1 MGRKKSGTRGRWW
14 TAPPRWSGAAVRWAI
29 ARGPEKHRPF
39 WWSVIGATALLVF
52 LVGGAALLTP
62 DCQDEGCPT
71 LATLEEYRP
80 PEPPRVYDRHGELA
94 GQLAGPRR
102 QVVPLDEIAPLVRY
116 GFVAVEDQRFF
127 DHGGVDLV
135 GVGRAAFRNLRAGG
149 VREGASTI
157 TMQLVRNVFEAD
169 VLDYNRWRRK
179 LTEVRMALAL
189 EERLTKSRILELYLN
204 QIYLGDGVWG
214 VETAARHFFGTSIS
228 EVTPGQAALIVGL
241 ARNPEGYNPRRNPDR
256 ARERRAVVLS
266 VFERDGLLTAEEAE
280 AAAAEP
286 IELAPRPE
294 IREQGAYY
302 LAAVDGE
309 IRELFPD
316 PVDRRG
322 LRIHTGYDPALQ
334 RAARAAL
341 LERIEAVE
349 GGELGLYTHP
359 TPEEREADQPDP
371 VPSPWL
377 QGMVVA
383 LDATSGEVRAL
394 VGGRD
399 FDLSEFDRA
408 RQARRQPGSAFKP
421 FVFAAGLA
429 SGVTLADRLETGPV
443 TVQQA
448 GRPPWRP
455 RDAGDGAPLSVRQ
468 ALARSSN
475 TATVRLGMQIGV
487 PAVIRRARTQGIEA
501 TIPDYPSTLLGSA
514 EVVPLELVAAYAPFT
529 NGGHRVEPRIVTRV
543 EAPDGAV
550 LWQPETSEP
559 ESVIDPGVA
568 YLVRDAMRDVV
579 DGGGT
584 GWRVRQA
591 GYRGPV
597 AGKTGTTDEAR
608 DAWFV
613 GVTPDL
619 VAGVWLG
626 FDEPKT
632 IVPGASGGNLAA
644 PVWGRL
650 MRAYEQEAAPPG
662 RSWTRPTGVIEA
674 LVDTST
680 GHRATRHCPEEVV
693 ETELFLVGTDPAL
706 QCPRHTAGFFDRV
719 LGGVKE
725 LFGIGRDEG
734 S

>member
-1 MGRKKSGTRGRWW
+1 MARKKSGKGGRK
-14 TAPPRWSGAAVRWAI
+14 ARWSTAAARWVV
-29 ARGPEKHRPF
+29 ARGPERHRAF
-39 WWSVIGATALLVF
+39 WWSVIGAAALLVV
-52 LVGGAALLTP
+52 LVGATALLTP
-62 DCQDEGCPT
+62 ECRDEGCPT

-80 PEPPRVYDRHGELA
+80 PEPPRVYDRYGELA
-94 GQLAGPRR
+94 GQLAGPLR
-102 QVVPLDEIAPLVRY
+102 QVVALDEVDPLLRN
-116 GFVAVEDQRFF
+116 GFIAVEDQRFF
-127 DHGGVDLV
+127 QHGGVDVV
-135 GVGRAAFRNLRAGG
+135 GVARAAVRNLRAGR

-189 EERLTKSRILELYLN
+189 EDRLTKSRILELYLN

-214 VETAARHFFGTSIS
+214 VETAARHLFGRAAS
-228 EVTPGQAALIVGL
+228 EVSAGQAALIVGL
-241 ARNPEGYNPRRNPDR
+241 ARNPEGYNPRRHPER

-266 VFERDGLLTAEEAE
+266 VFEREGLLTAEEA
-280 AAAAEP
+280 AAAAAGP

-302 LAAVDGE
+302 LAAVDRK

-334 RAARAAL
+334 RTAREAL

-349 GGELGLYTHP
+349 EGELGRYTHP
-359 TPEEREADQPDP
+359 TPDEREEDASAP

-383 LDATSGEVRAL
+383 LDAVSGEVRAL

-408 RQARRQPGSAFKP
+408 RQAQRQPGSAFKP
-421 FVFAAGLA
+421 FVYATALA
-429 SGVTLADRLETGPV
+429 SGVTLADRIETGPV
-443 TVQQA
+443 TVRQT
-448 GRPPWRP
+448 GRPAWQP
-455 RDAGDGAPLSVRQ
+455 RDAGDGAPISVRQ

-475 TATVRLGMQIGV
+475 AAAVRLGMRVGV
-487 PAVIRRARTQGIEA
+487 PSVARRARKQGIGA
-501 TIPDYPSTLLGSA
+501 DIPDYPSTLLGST

-529 NGGHRVEPRIVTRV
+529 NGGYRVEPHVVTRV
-543 EAPDGAV
+543 DAPDGTV
-550 LWQPETSEP
+550 LWQTGAAEP
-559 ESVIDPGVA
+559 ERVLDPAIA

-626 FDEPKT
+626 FDAPKT

-644 PVWGRL
+644 PVWGRM
-650 MRAYEQEAAPPG
+650 MRDYERTAPSSG
-662 RSWTRPTGVIEA
+662 RTWSRPTGVVEA
-674 LVDTST
+674 VVDTST
-680 GHRATRHCPEEVV
+680 GHRATRHCPREVV
-693 ETELFLVGTDPAL
+693 TTELFLVGTDPAL
-706 QCPRHTAGFFDRV
+706 HCPRHSAGFFDRV
-719 LGGVKE
+719 LGGVKG